1 MEKEVRDLRTALAEA
16 SEELSDRDEV
26 IAKLNTNIA
35 LLQAQMKW
43 RVDSEEYAEVLQQC
57 YYEKSRVDWLREVLR
72 RRFPVPNP
80 PGRGPGQWPCNLC
93 DTTNGARSITC
104 LMCGLPK
111 TAFDGGCS
119 SLWNDYDPKEW
130 IPPLTGPPGKS
141 SADGGET
148 RGTGRRDR
156 RHKRKERTAS
166 LVGGSGGGARW
177 AAREGVELG
186 DFPGRGNVSGA
197 SGEDA
202 GCWGGSSTA
211 AHNPL
216 DEEGGGRG
224 WELGH
229 VEEEGGGDGGDDDAD
244 VPFDL
249 GFSDY

>member
-1 MEKEVRDLRTALAEA
+1 MDGDCARRGKDAGGTGGPTQQSVGGTRLKDKQQCEVTTDATGGAPTGSVRLDVCSPVGEAHSPWEEDGDGGGGRGGDGGFGGDDGGGSDGGWEAEGEWWPEQRGFTYFR
-16 SEELSDRDEV
+16 SPLGVLHDSLGDEEISDRD
-26 IAKLNTNIA
+26 
-35 LLQAQMKW
+35 
-43 RVDSEEYAEVLQQC
+43 
-57 YYEKSRVDWLREVLR
+57 
-72 RRFPVPNP
+72 
-80 PGRGPGQWPCNLC
+80 
-93 DTTNGARSITC
+93 
-104 LMCGLPK
+104 
-111 TAFDGGCS
+111 
-119 SLWNDYDPKEW
+119 
-130 IPPLTGPPGKS
+130 
-141 SADGGET
+141 ET